1 MHCLRDRYI
10 ANRASF
16 DAAGYCLVPLNLY
29 EKNRE
34 RKVKAIKKLFLL
46 LSVIILSPLLI
57 PMVYVE
63 RRRKKWLLSILL
75 SPLPEEIRVG
85 RLNALMNTHT
95 DELQGGI
102 VSALVEFNSDE
113 HWVCL
118 NIDWRDVEEVEL
130 QGNALAD
137 IHGIKEHFICS
148 EPGEDTSVWRLL
160 VLYDLWLQARG
171 YEVVLWDIDA
181 DQYTGFIC
189 RTDVLD
195 KLLNEGRKLGLA
207 MVKLDHVNEQ

>member
-1 MHCLRDRYI
+1 MLRR
-10 ANRASF
+10 
-16 DAAGYCLVPLNLY
+16 YCLAPLALY

-63 RRRKKWLLSILL
+63 RRRKKWLLSTLL
-75 SPLPEEIRVG
+75 SPLPEEIRAG
-85 RLNALMNTHT
+85 RLNALMNTHA

-102 VSALVEFNSDE
+102 VSALVEFNSNE

-137 IHGIKEHFICS
+137 IHGIKEHFNCS
-148 EPGEDTSVWRLL
+148 EPGEDVSVWHML

-171 YEVVLWDIDA
+171 YEVVLLDIDA
-181 DQYTGFIC
+181 DQYAGFIC

-207 MVKLDHVNEQ
+207 LVKLDHVNEQ

>member
-1 MHCLRDRYI
+1 M
-10 ANRASF
+10 
-16 DAAGYCLVPLNLY
+16 
-29 EKNRE
+29 
-34 RKVKAIKKLFLL
+34 KVIKQIFMI
-46 LSVIILSPLLI
+46 LSVIILSPLLM

-63 RRRKKWLLSILL
+63 RRRKKWFLSTLL

-85 RLNALMNTHT
+85 RVNSLMSTNT
-95 DELQGGI
+95 DALQGRI
-102 VSALVEFNSDE
+102 VSTLVEFNSDE

-137 IHGIKEHFICS
+137 IHGLKEHFICS
-148 EPGEDTSVWRLL
+148 EPGEEASVWSML

-189 RTDVLD
+189 RTDILD
-195 KLLNEGRKLGLA
+195 KLLNEGRKLGLYLI
-207 MVKLDHVNEQ
+207 KLDHVSEQ

>member
-1 MHCLRDRYI
+1 M
-10 ANRASF
+10 
-16 DAAGYCLVPLNLY
+16 
-29 EKNRE
+29 
-34 RKVKAIKKLFLL
+34 KVIKQIFMI

-57 PMVYVE
+57 PMVYAE
-63 RRRKKWLLSILL
+63 RRRKKWFLSTLL

-85 RLNALMNTHT
+85 RVNALMNTRT
-95 DELQGGI
+95 DELQGRI
-102 VSALVEFNSDE
+102 VSTLVDFNSDE

-137 IHGIKEHFICS
+137 IHGLKDHFTCS
-148 EPGEDTSVWRLL
+148 EPGEEASVWSML

-189 RTDVLD
+189 RTDILD
-195 KLLNEGRKLGLA
+195 KLLNEGSKLGLDL
-207 MVKLDHVNEQ
+207 VKLDHVNEQ

>member
-1 MHCLRDRYI
+1 MLRR
-10 ANRASF
+10 
-16 DAAGYCLVPLNLY
+16 YCLAPLALY

-75 SPLPEEIRVG
+75 SPLPEEIRTG
-85 RLNALMNTHT
+85 RLNALMNTHA

-102 VSALVEFNSDE
+102 VSTLVEFNSDE

-130 QGNALAD
+130 QGNALVD
-137 IHGIKEHFICS
+137 IHGIKEHFIFS
-148 EPGEDTSVWRLL
+148 EPGEDTSVWRIL

-207 MVKLDHVNEQ
+207 LVKLDHVNEQ

>member
-1 MHCLRDRYI
+1 MPQRHCL
-10 ANRASF
+10 AS
-16 DAAGYCLVPLNLY
+16 LVLY
-29 EKNRE
+29 ESNRE
-34 RKVKAIKKLFLL
+34 RKVKAIKRLFLL
-46 LSVIILSPLLI
+46 LSVIILSPLLM

-63 RRRKKWLLSILL
+63 IRRKKWVLSILL
-75 SPLPEEIRVG
+75 SSLPEEIRSG
-85 RLNALMNTHT
+85 RLNALMNTHA

-102 VSALVEFNSDE
+102 VSAFVEFNSHE
-113 HWVCL
+113 HWTCL

-137 IHGIKEHFICS
+137 IHGIKERFICA
-148 EPGEDTSVWRLL
+148 EPSEDTSVWRML

-171 YEVVLWDIDA
+171 YEVVLWDIEA

-195 KLLNEGRKLGLA
+195 KLLNEGRKLGLDL
-207 MVKLDHVNEQ
+207 VKLDHVNEQ

>member
-1 MHCLRDRYI
+1 M
-10 ANRASF
+10 A
-16 DAAGYCLVPLNLY
+16 PLALY

-75 SPLPEEIRVG
+75 SPLPEEIRAS
-85 RLNALMNTHT
+85 RLNALMNTHA

-102 VSALVEFNSDE
+102 VSALVEFNANE

-137 IHGIKEHFICS
+137 IHGIKEHFIFS
-148 EPGEDTSVWRLL
+148 EPGEDASVWHML
-160 VLYDLWLQARG
+160 VLYDLWLQAQG

-189 RTDVLD
+189 RTDVLY

-207 MVKLDHVNEQ
+207 LVKLDHVNEQ

>member
-1 MHCLRDRYI
+1 M
-10 ANRASF
+10 
-16 DAAGYCLVPLNLY
+16 
-29 EKNRE
+29 
-34 RKVKAIKKLFLL
+34 KAIKKLFLL
-46 LSVIILSPLLI
+46 LTVIILSPLLI
-57 PMVYVE
+57 PMVYAE

-75 SPLPEEIRVG
+75 SPLPEEIRTG
-85 RLNALMNTHT
+85 RLNALMNNTHA

-102 VSALVEFNSDE
+102 VSTLVEFNSDE
-113 HWVCL
+113 YWVCL

-137 IHGIKEHFICS
+137 IHGIKECFICS
-148 EPGEDTSVWRLL
+148 EPGEDTSVWHML

-195 KLLNEGRKLGLA
+195 KLLKDGRKLGLDL
-207 MVKLDHVNEQ
+207 VKLDHVTEQ

>member
-1 MHCLRDRYI
+1 M
-10 ANRASF
+10 
-16 DAAGYCLVPLNLY
+16 
-29 EKNRE
+29 
-34 RKVKAIKKLFLL
+34 KVIKQIFMI
-46 LSVIILSPLLI
+46 LSVIILSPLLM

-63 RRRKKWLLSILL
+63 RRRKKWFLSTLL

-85 RLNALMNTHT
+85 RVNSLMSTNT
-95 DELQGGI
+95 DALQGRI
-102 VSALVEFNSDE
+102 VSTLVEFNSDE

-137 IHGIKEHFICS
+137 IHGLKEQFICS
-148 EPGEDTSVWRLL
+148 EPGEDASVWSML

-181 DQYTGFIC
+181 DQYSGFIC
-189 RTDVLD
+189 RTDILD
-195 KLLNEGRKLGLA
+195 KLLNEGRKLGLDLI
-207 MVKLDHVNEQ
+207 KLDHVSEQ

>member
-1 MHCLRDRYI
+1 M
-10 ANRASF
+10 
-16 DAAGYCLVPLNLY
+16 
-29 EKNRE
+29 
-34 RKVKAIKKLFLL
+34 L

-95 DELQGGI
+95 DELQDGI

-137 IHGIKEHFICS
+137 IHGLKEHFICAEPS
-148 EPGEDTSVWRLL
+148 ENTSVWRML

-171 YEVVLWDIDA
+171 YAVVLWDIDA

-189 RTDVLD
+189 LTDVID
-195 KLLNEGRKLGLA
+195 KLLNEGRKLGLYL
-207 MVKLDHVNEQ
+207 VKLDHVNEQ

>member
-1 MHCLRDRYI
+1 
-10 ANRASF
+10 
-16 DAAGYCLVPLNLY
+16 V
-29 EKNRE
+29 
-34 RKVKAIKKLFLL
+34 KVIKQIFMI

-57 PMVYVE
+57 PMVYAE
-63 RRRKKWLLSILL
+63 RRRKKWFLSTLL

-85 RLNALMNTHT
+85 RVNALMNTRT
-95 DELQGGI
+95 DELQGRI
-102 VSALVEFNSDE
+102 VSTLVDFNSDE

-137 IHGIKEHFICS
+137 IHGLKDHFTCS
-148 EPGEDTSVWRLL
+148 EPGEEASVWSML

-171 YEVVLWDIDA
+171 YEVVLWDIEA

-189 RTDVLD
+189 RTDILD
-195 KLLNEGRKLGLA
+195 KLLNEGSKLGLDL
-207 MVKLDHVNEQ
+207 VKLDHVNEQ

>member
-1 MHCLRDRYI
+1 M
-10 ANRASF
+10 A
-16 DAAGYCLVPLNLY
+16 PLALY

-75 SPLPEEIRVG
+75 SPLPEEIRAS
-85 RLNALMNTHT
+85 RLNALMNTHA

-102 VSALVEFNSDE
+102 VSALVEFNANE

-137 IHGIKEHFICS
+137 IHGIKEHFIFS
-148 EPGEDTSVWRLL
+148 EPGEDASVWHML
-160 VLYDLWLQARG
+160 VLYDLWLQAQG

-189 RTDVLD
+189 RTNVLY

-207 MVKLDHVNEQ
+207 LVKLDHVNEQ

>member
-1 MHCLRDRYI
+1 M
-10 ANRASF
+10 
-16 DAAGYCLVPLNLY
+16 
-29 EKNRE
+29 
-34 RKVKAIKKLFLL
+34 KAIKKLFLL

-75 SPLPEEIRVG
+75 SPLPEEIRAG
-85 RLNALMNTHT
+85 RLNALMNIRT
-95 DELQGGI
+95 DELQGRI
-102 VSALVEFNSDE
+102 VSTLVDFNSDE

-148 EPGEDTSVWRLL
+148 EPGADASVWSML

-189 RTDVLD
+189 RTDILD

-207 MVKLDHVNEQ
+207 LVKLDHVNEQ

>member
-1 MHCLRDRYI
+1 MIDTSRTEHR
-10 ANRASF
+10 F
-16 DAAGYCLVPLNLY
+16 GAAVVLLGPFGSVL
-29 EKNRE
+29 KNRE

-75 SPLPEEIRVG
+75 SPLPEEIRAG

-102 VSALVEFNSDE
+102 VSTLVEFNSDE

-148 EPGEDTSVWRLL
+148 EPGEDTSVWHML

>member
-10 ANRASF
+10 ANRTSF
-16 DAAGYCLVPLNLY
+16 WCCRGIAWPLWLCIKKSGKKG
-29 EKNRE
+29 EGD
-34 RKVKAIKKLFLL
+34 KKLFLL
-46 LSVIILSPLLI
+46 LSVIILSLLLI

>member
-1 MHCLRDRYI
+1 M
-10 ANRASF
+10 
-16 DAAGYCLVPLNLY
+16 
-29 EKNRE
+29 
-34 RKVKAIKKLFLL
+34 KAIKKLFLL

-75 SPLPEEIRVG
+75 SPLPEEIRAG
-85 RLNALMNTHT
+85 RLNALMNPHT
-95 DELQGGI
+95 DDLQGGI
-102 VSALVEFNSDE
+102 VSALVEFNSNE

-148 EPGEDTSVWRLL
+148 EPGEDTSVWHML

>member
-1 MHCLRDRYI
+1 M
-10 ANRASF
+10 
-16 DAAGYCLVPLNLY
+16 
-29 EKNRE
+29 
-34 RKVKAIKKLFLL
+34 KAIKKLFLL

-85 RLNALMNTHT
+85 RLNALINTHT

-118 NIDWRDVEEVEL
+118 NIDWRGVEEV
-130 QGNALAD
+130 
-137 IHGIKEHFICS
+137 
-148 EPGEDTSVWRLL
+148 
-160 VLYDLWLQARG
+160 
-171 YEVVLWDIDA
+171 
-181 DQYTGFIC
+181 
-189 RTDVLD
+189 
-195 KLLNEGRKLGLA
+195 
-207 MVKLDHVNEQ
+207 

>member
-1 MHCLRDRYI
+1 M
-10 ANRASF
+10 
-16 DAAGYCLVPLNLY
+16 
-29 EKNRE
+29 
-34 RKVKAIKKLFLL
+34 KAIKKLFLL

-75 SPLPEEIRVG
+75 SPLPEEIRVS

-137 IHGIKEHFICS
+137 IHGLKEHFICA

>member
-1 MHCLRDRYI
+1 M
-10 ANRASF
+10 
-16 DAAGYCLVPLNLY
+16 
-29 EKNRE
+29 
-34 RKVKAIKKLFLL
+34 KVIKQIFMILA
-46 LSVIILSPLLI
+46 VIILSPLLI

-63 RRRKKWLLSILL
+63 RRRKKWFLSTLL

-85 RLNALMNTHT
+85 RVNSLMSTNT
-95 DELQGGI
+95 DALQGRI
-102 VSALVEFNSDE
+102 VSTLVEFNSDE

-137 IHGIKEHFICS
+137 IHGLKEHFICS
-148 EPGEDTSVWRLL
+148 EPGEDASVWSML

-189 RTDVLD
+189 RTDILD
-195 KLLNEGRKLGLA
+195 KLLNEGRKLGLDLI
-207 MVKLDHVNEQ
+207 KLDHVSEQ

>member
-1 MHCLRDRYI
+1 M
-10 ANRASF
+10 
-16 DAAGYCLVPLNLY
+16 
-29 EKNRE
+29 
-34 RKVKAIKKLFLL
+34 KAIKKLFLL

-113 HWVCL
+113 HWACL

-137 IHGIKEHFICS
+137 IHGIKEHFMFS
-148 EPGEDTSVWRLL
+148 EPGEDTSVWRML

-171 YEVVLWDIDA
+171 YEVVLWDIDV

>member
-1 MHCLRDRYI
+1 M
-10 ANRASF
+10 
-16 DAAGYCLVPLNLY
+16 
-29 EKNRE
+29 
-34 RKVKAIKKLFLL
+34 IKQIFMV
-46 LSVIILSPLLI
+46 LSVIILSPLLM
-57 PMVYVE
+57 PMVYAE

-85 RLNALMNTHT
+85 RLNALMNTRT
-95 DELQGGI
+95 DELQGRI
-102 VSALVEFNSDE
+102 VSTLVDFNSDE

-137 IHGIKEHFICS
+137 IHGLKDQFICS
-148 EPGEDTSVWRLL
+148 EPGEEASVWGML

-171 YEVVLWDIDA
+171 FEVVLWDIDA

-189 RTDVLD
+189 RTDILD
-195 KLLNEGRKLGLA
+195 KLLNEGEQAVSGLGQAGSCERAIIFLGST
-207 MVKLDHVNEQ
+207 EITIIRSI

>member
-1 MHCLRDRYI
+1 
-10 ANRASF
+10 
-16 DAAGYCLVPLNLY
+16 
-29 EKNRE
+29 
-34 RKVKAIKKLFLL
+34 
-46 LSVIILSPLLI
+46 
-57 PMVYVE
+57 MVYVE

-148 EPGEDTSVWRLL
+148 EPGEDTSV
-160 VLYDLWLQARG
+160 
-171 YEVVLWDIDA
+171 
-181 DQYTGFIC
+181 
-189 RTDVLD
+189 
-195 KLLNEGRKLGLA
+195 
-207 MVKLDHVNEQ
+207 